1 MANKGPID
9 LEESVRNFFAL
20 LDFGWIFRDVHQFRA
35 MQIEWAATCDMGMAW
50 DGMGWH
56 GMTIG
61 RTC

>member
-35 MQIEWAATCDMGMAW
+35 MQSSGPQLVIWGWHGMAW
-50 DGMGWH
+50 DGMG
-56 GMTIG
+56 
-61 RTC
+61 